1 MMQEDNQVHNKKRQI
16 LSISLLYI
24 ILCVVGCHTLKQSN
38 TNSRISLDG
47 ARRIAVL
54 DFEQEGFL
62 SGQRLGRFAADELT
76 SVLFIRQGLRI
87 VDRAQI
93 RAKVMDKKITPTA
106 MDVDEVAQI
115 GRDLEA
121 DFLILGEITR
131 LDGLGLDTE
140 EDEESIFV
148 QVSFRVLTTGNGSVI
163 GIVTRQGSSKRDL
176 KILVADLIK
185 KMSDAVRLE
194 G

>member
-1 MMQEDNQVHNKKRQI
+1 MYNPRTHI
-16 LSISLLYI
+16 ISGCLLWI
-24 ILCVVGCHTLKQSN
+24 ILCGSGCHTLKQSN
-38 TNSRISLDG
+38 TNSRISMDG

-93 RAKVMDKKITPTA
+93 RAKVIDKKITATA
-106 MDVDEVAQI
+106 MGVDEVAQL
-115 GRDLEA
+115 GRELEA

-131 LDGLGLDTE
+131 LDGLGLDTD
-140 EDEESIFV
+140 EDEEVISV

-163 GIVTRQGSSKRDL
+163 GIVTKQGSSKRDI

-185 KMSDAVRLE
+185 KMSDAVQLE

>member
-1 MMQEDNQVHNKKRQI
+1 MHNLKMQI
-16 LSISLLYI
+16 ISSSLLCFV
-24 ILCVVGCHTLKQSN
+24 LCGSGCYTLKQSN
-38 TNSRISLDG
+38 TRSRISMDG

-93 RAKVMDKKITPTA
+93 RAKVTDNKITPTA
-106 MDVDEVAQI
+106 MDVDEIIRLGQ
-115 GRDLEA
+115 DLEA
-121 DFLILGEITR
+121 DFLVLGEITR
-131 LDGLGLDTE
+131 LDGLGLDAD

-163 GIVTRQGSSKRDL
+163 GIVTKQGSSKRDI

-185 KMSDAVRLE
+185 KMSDAVQLE